1 MNYVLDVPCNALYY
15 RIYML
20 IMHVPCVTAASSSKK
35 VKLLSKAIEAL
46 TKDNDQ
52 TLVASFAHAHSLLL
66 RANANIALNN
76 VDCAIDDATLAT
88 ELAPNEGKAWR
99 ALSSAE
105 EASGNILDAIEALKQ
120 WKKVDP
126 SFSTKAKTEIVRL
139 TELLE

>member
-1 MNYVLDVPCNALYY
+1 
-15 RIYML
+15 
-20 IMHVPCVTAASSSKK
+20 MHVYILCKAASSSKK
-35 VKLLSKAIEAL
+35 EKLLSKAIEAL

-76 VDCAIDDATLAT
+76 VDYAIDDATLAT

-105 EASGNILDAIEALKQ
+105 EAKGNILKAMEATKQ
-120 WKKVDP
+120 WAKVDP